1 MSMSRIW
8 VPAVATLGANVSNKQ
23 CDLMKKYFNQVYVIP
38 DTDEAGKMMGE
49 KVLTQ
54 LGSRGIIIGLPDR
67 YKDVGDLTTEDI
79 NKLHNKIQN
88 PLTLLGE
95 NT

>member
-1 MSMSRIW
+1 
-8 VPAVATLGANVSNKQ
+8 
-23 CDLMKKYFNQVYVIP
+23 
-38 DTDEAGKMMGE
+38 MMGE

-54 LGSRGIIIGLPDR
+54 LGTRGIIIGLPDR

-79 NKLHNKIQN
+79 TKLHDKVQN

-95 NT
+95 KI

>member
-1 MSMSRIW
+1 
-8 VPAVATLGANVSNKQ
+8 
-23 CDLMKKYFNQVYVIP
+23 
-38 DTDEAGKMMGE
+38 MMGE

-54 LGSRGIIIGLPDR
+54 LVSRGIIIGLPDR

-95 NT
+95 TI